1 MDDKTAKV
9 KFENDVDGTDDLPI
23 GDAEKAV
30 SLHAAWAAGDKRKAG
45 AAATA
50 RAAPRASAAATAAGG
65 TAPRASGL
73 AAASPDEHADGDGPL
88 AGMKDMTR
96 DQWAEVNGKLNDDEL
111 RDSVHAS
118 MQLCEVRSCGVLDGR
133 HAPQ

>member
-1 MDDKTAKV
+1 MHDETAKV

-23 GDAEKAV
+23 GVAEKAV
-30 SLHAAWAAGDKRKAG
+30 SVHAAWAAGEKRKAG
-45 AAATA
+45 AAASA
-50 RAAPRASAAATAAGG
+50 QAAPRASAAAAAAG
-65 TAPRASGL
+65 TALRASG
-73 AAASPDEHADGDGPL
+73 AAAGSPDEHADGDGPL

-118 MQLCEVRSCGVLDGR
+118 MQLCEVRSCDVLNGR
-133 HAPQ
+133 HAPR

>member
-1 MDDKTAKV
+1 MHDETAKV
-9 KFENDVDGTDDLPI
+9 KFENDVDGTDGLPI

-45 AAATA
+45 AAASA
-50 RAAPRASAAATAAGG
+50 RAAPRASAAAAAAG
-65 TAPRASGL
+65 TAPRASG
-73 AAASPDEHADGDGPL
+73 AAAGSPGEHADGDGPL

-118 MQLCEVRSCGVLDGR
+118 MQLCEVRSCDVLNGR
-133 HAPQ
+133 HAPR